1 MASLLNEE
9 TLYLIFQ
16 SKRKACVLANI
27 FSAICDIVQQNCVMN
42 TLYCNRLKRKFLIF
56 YYIDNASCTVRCCV
70 LL

>member
-42 TLYCNRLKRKFLIF
+42 TLYDKTNSFPSVLLIF
-56 YYIDNASCTVRCCV
+56 CV
-70 LL
+70 EK